1 MRMNVTN
8 DDWVLD
14 NCKLYLINSIS
25 KGVINMQFKMY
36 FVLTSQITE
45 R

>member
-1 MRMNVTN
+1 MKVTN

-14 NCKLYLINSIS
+14 NCKLHLINSIS
-25 KGVINMQFKMY
+25 KGVIKVQFKMY
-36 FVLTSQITE
+36 FVLTLQITE

>member
-1 MRMNVTN
+1 MRMKVTN
-8 DDWVLD
+8 DDSVLD
-14 NCKLYLINSIS
+14 KLYLINSIS

-36 FVLTSQITE
+36 FVLTLQITE